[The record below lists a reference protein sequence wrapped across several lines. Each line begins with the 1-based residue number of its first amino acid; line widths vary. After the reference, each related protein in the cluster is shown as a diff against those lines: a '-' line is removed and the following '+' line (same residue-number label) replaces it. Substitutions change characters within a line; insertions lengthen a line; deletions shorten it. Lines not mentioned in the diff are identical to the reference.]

1 MHSWKEVET
10 CGAEKHLSLD
20 VFVTLNLTECY
31 FSHIDF
37 AMILNIAGFNNP
49 VYDRY
54 QKDFEQ
60 VLDKQDGYREQYQS
74 A

>member
-1 MHSWKEVET
+1 M
-10 CGAEKHLSLD
+10 
-20 VFVTLNLTECY
+20 FVNLTECY

-54 QKDFEQ
+54 QKDCEQ
-60 VLDKQDGYREQYQS
+60 VLDKGDGYTELYQS